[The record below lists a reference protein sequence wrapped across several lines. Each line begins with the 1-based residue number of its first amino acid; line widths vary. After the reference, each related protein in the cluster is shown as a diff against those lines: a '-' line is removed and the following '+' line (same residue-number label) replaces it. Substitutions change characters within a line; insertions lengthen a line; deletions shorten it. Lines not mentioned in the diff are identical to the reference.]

1 MSVARS
7 VPVARGGDRPRV
19 DAAAREAL
27 ILKHLPLVR
36 AVVRKVMANLP
47 RSILREDLEAYGVVG
62 LMEALERYNPDQGI
76 QFETFAW
83 PRIRGA
89 ILDHLR
95 ALDPATRA
103 DRTLAKRIQR
113 EFERLSGH
121 HGRAATDEEVAASL
135 QMDVDA
141 LRAEMGRLQE
151 IIVYSFED
159 LVRDHNGDR
168 PVAAEPYADEGDGP
182 ADTLERSELLESLRR
197 GLGQLPDREKMV
209 LGLYYY
215 ERLTLAE
222 IAAILDLT
230 ESRVCQIQ
238 SAALLRLRGM
248 MGREGFAARG

>member
-1 MSVARS
+1 MSIARS
-7 VPVARGGDRPRV
+7 VTDPSPGRRRNPA
-19 DAAAREAL
+19 DASVREAL

-47 RSILREDLEAYGVVG
+47 RSILREDLESYGIVG
-62 LMEALERYNPDQGI
+62 LMEALDRYDPNQGI

-113 EFERLSGH
+113 EFERLSAT

-135 QMDVDA
+135 QMDADA

-151 IIVYSFED
+151 IVVYSFED
-159 LVRDHNGDR
+159 LVRDANNER
-168 PVAAEPYADEGDGP
+168 LPAEPMADEGDGP
-182 ADTLERSELLESLRR
+182 SDALERAELLAGLQR
-197 GLGQLPDREKMV
+197 GLSQLPDREKMV

-222 IAAILDLT
+222 IASILDLT

-238 SAALLRLRGM
+238 SAALLRLRGLM
-248 MGREGFAARG
+248 SREGFAARS